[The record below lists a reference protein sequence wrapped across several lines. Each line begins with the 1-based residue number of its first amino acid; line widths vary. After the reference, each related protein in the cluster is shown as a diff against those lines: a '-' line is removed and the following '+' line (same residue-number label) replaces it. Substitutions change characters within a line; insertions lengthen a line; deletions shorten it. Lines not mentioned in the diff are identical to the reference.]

1 MLLRPQS
8 ERIHVDAGIRGT
20 SVVLE
25 GLNNVE
31 VRTLSLGDTVLSV
44 KLELSG
50 DDGVLTPA
58 VQVEGSLSKNEG
70 SGIGQSRSGGEG
82 AVLVEDTGTG
92 MPVLVAVHGTARD
105 GISGTAHLED
115 TSGNEGVGTRGLGGS
130 SEDVDRGREGINGIG
145 VVEGLGTEDL
155 EQGTVALEG
164 STVINVGIGL
174 DNPDELLAG
183 VVEVDLDLIGRRSD
197 RLVTGVLELLNEVLM
212 GVLGHLSALIG
223 IQEDEINVDRGGNKG
238 LLVGTGNSQRGT
250 AGVSNDV
257 LDSPQALTNRS
268 EINVNLDLVILYIT
282 YTPPFGV
289 FIGISVLINVLH
301 TETLPGS
308 RLYLKPSSELIKLLR
323 PNSV

>member
-1 MLLRPQS
+1 
-8 ERIHVDAGIRGT
+8 
-20 SVVLE
+20 
-25 GLNNVE
+25 
-31 VRTLSLGDTVLSV
+31 LSV
-44 KLELSG
+44 ELQLGS
-50 DDGVLTPA
+50 DNGVLTPA
-58 VQVEGSLSKNEG
+58 VEVEGSLSKNES
-70 SGIGQSRSGGEG
+70 SGIGQGRAGGER
-82 AVLVEDTGTG
+82 AVLVENASGG
-92 MPVLVAVHGTARD
+92 VPVTSCSARY
-105 GISGTAHLED
+105 GSIGGAGHLED
-115 TSGNEGVGTRGLGGS
+115 TSTDEGVGARGLGRA
-130 SEDVDRGREGINGIG
+130 SEDVDRGRESINGIG

-155 EQGTVALEG
+155 EQSTVALKG
-164 STVINVGIGL
+164 GAIVNVGIGL

-183 VVEVDLDLIGRRSD
+183 VVEVDLDLITGRSD
-197 RLVTGVLELLNEVLM
+197 RLVTGVLELLNEVLV
-212 GVLGHLSALIG
+212 GVLGHLSALVS
-223 IQEDEINVDRGGNKG
+223 IQEDEINVDRSGNKG
-238 LLVGTGNSQRGT
+238 LLVGSGDSQRGT